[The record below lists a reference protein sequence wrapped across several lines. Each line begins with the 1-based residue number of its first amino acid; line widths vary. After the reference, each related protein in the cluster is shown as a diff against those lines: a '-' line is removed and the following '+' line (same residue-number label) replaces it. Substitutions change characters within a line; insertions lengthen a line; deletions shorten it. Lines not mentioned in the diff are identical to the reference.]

1 MNAQAGS
8 LRADGSV
15 TAGCFH
21 GIISISHGLTFAEP
35 QEQNMPLA
43 LWYSGEKT
51 QILCVFLIK
60 TDSVM
65 LAALVNAGDGIF
77 HPFRNVYCVVA
88 VSFKIFRLHQ

>member
-1 MNAQAGS
+1 
-8 LRADGSV
+8 
-15 TAGCFH
+15 
-21 GIISISHGLTFAEP
+21 
-35 QEQNMPLA
+35 MPLA

-88 VSFKIFRLHQ
+88 DSFKISPPSEDPTQLSVLLFFLRCTESVLP